1 MKCAMRK
8 GEKELLVSI
17 NTTPP
22 KYFVATPEATFRQ
35 I

>member
-8 GEKELLVSI
+8 GEKELPVSM

-22 KYFVATPEATFRQ
+22 IYLVATPEATFRQ